1 MPVLSSRP
9 PRRPRRPPSLQSLF
23 AQLGCYLRWR
33 DVVRLLGGHY
43 PSVVA
48 HTGSCAAPVGLSPPS
63 AFGLVWR
70 VLAGCNQSLLPA
82 AASRRYSENRSL
94 DAGPHTPA
102 ARRVLAPVSS
112 TASSAFPTEECG
124 SASRVCPRMTIS
136 RGVTFRGCRYSVM
149 FRPPS
154 LLAPRIVPTA
164 ASTAAGQL
172 GLLHPGISC
181 SVASARSGYANRP
194 NTGNWRYEDLHLA
207 RLSALSAA
215 PLPLSHR
222 PSPQHPWVGCTTML
236 RSTTS
241 ERAVLSRLQSF
252 DNLQAS
258 EFAATQVVPTAVNLS
273 DARAA
278 VALHP
283 SKSRFVTSPRI
294 GYASRLNRAID
305 GRGLSPPSSPPAMA
319 DLQRM
324 KRCYA
329 AAAPS
334 AKRSA
339 YLGAVKPVS

>member
-215 PLPLSHR
+215 PLP
-222 PSPQHPWVGCTTML
+222 
-236 RSTTS
+236 
-241 ERAVLSRLQSF
+241 
-252 DNLQAS
+252 
-258 EFAATQVVPTAVNLS
+258 
-273 DARAA
+273 
-278 VALHP
+278 VALLLH
-283 SKSRFVTSPRI
+283 STFLR
-294 GYASRLNRAID
+294 
-305 GRGLSPPSSPPAMA
+305 
-319 DLQRM
+319 
-324 KRCYA
+324 
-329 AAAPS
+329 
-334 AKRSA
+334 
-339 YLGAVKPVS
+339 

>member
-112 TASSAFPTEECG
+112 TMSSAFPKQRVGRLPAFVLRTT
-124 SASRVCPRMTIS
+124 SRRPV
-136 RGVTFRGCRYSVM
+136 FRGCRYFVM

-154 LLAPRIVPTA
+154 LLAPQNVPTA
-164 ASTAAGQL
+164 ASTAAGQP
-172 GLLHPGISC
+172 GLLRPGTSC
-181 SVASARSGYANRP
+181 FVSSTRTGYANRP

-215 PLPLSHR
+215 PLPLSRR
-222 PSPQHPWVGCTTML
+222 PSPNDQWVGSTTIL

-241 ERAVLSRLQSF
+241 ERRLLTRLQSF

-258 EFAATQVVPTAVNLS
+258 EFACHPGRSHRWPPMWVPG
-273 DARAA
+273 RPWR
-278 VALHP
+278 LHP
-283 SKSRFVTSPRI
+283 SRTV
-294 GYASRLNRAID
+294 G
-305 GRGLSPPSSPPAMA
+305 
-319 DLQRM
+319 
-324 KRCYA
+324 
-329 AAAPS
+329 
-334 AKRSA
+334 
-339 YLGAVKPVS
+339 

>member
-283 SKSRFVTSPRI
+283 SKSRFVTFPRI
-294 GYASRLNRAID
+294 ELASRPNRAID